1 VHYRCGSAAS
11 LACIEA
17 MVAMRGLTLAIASC
31 SLQSAAAREG
41 LRLSV
46 NPIRKVVTMLQM
58 MQNKIEA
65 EGKKEQELFDKF
77 MCYCQNGRGQLEDSI
92 QAAETKI
99 PKVESDIKE
108 MGAEVVQLQAD
119 IDKAKTDR
127 ADAKSAIAEAT
138 AIREKEAAAFA
149 KESGDYKANLGAMD
163 KAIAAIEKGAG
174 GAFLQTATGATL
186 RKLSVSVEMSDAD
199 RDVLSS
205 FLSTDDT
212 TEYAP
217 QSGQITGILKQMR
230 DTMQSELD
238 KATEEEEGAIKNFD
252 ALVAAKEKQIN
263 SLTKEIEDKMA
274 RLGDGGVKLSE
285 MKEDLEDTTES
296 LAEDKKFLA
305 DLDKSC
311 STKQAEWDE
320 RCKLRTEEML
330 AIADTIKILNDDD
343 ALELFKKT
351 LPGSASLL
359 QVKVTSKEMKQ
370 MALQTLQGVKG
381 NVGIDLIALALKG
394 KKVSMEKVIKMVD
407 DMVVL
412 LGEEQ
417 KADEAKKEQ
426 CEKDID
432 ETEDKHKELNV
443 QIADLEKATEETK
456 EAIATLGDEIAALTQ
471 GIKDLDKQVAD
482 ATVTRKEENE
492 DYVVELAANNAAVE
506 ILGFAKNRLNKFY
519 NPKMYKAPPKRELT
533 EEERVTLNMGGTLA
547 PTAAPGGIAG
557 TGVTAL
563 VQGAPPPP
571 PETFGAYSKKSEES
585 NGVLAMIDA
594 LVGDLEKEIQE
605 MEFEEKDAQS
615 EYEEFIEDSANKR
628 ATDSKSLTDKEAAKA
643 DAEANLIKL
652 EDETKAKMTENMNV
666 MESLKDFH
674 LDCDWLLQNFDTRK
688 EARTGEIDALKKAKA
703 VLSGADFSL
712 LQTAHVH
719 RHV

>member
-1 VHYRCGSAAS
+1 
-11 LACIEA
+11 
-17 MVAMRGLTLAIASC
+17 MVAMRGLTLAIATC
-31 SLQSAAAREG
+31 SLQQSAAAREG

-65 EGKKEQELFDKF
+65 EGKKEQVLFDKF
-77 MCYCQNGRGQLEDSI
+77 MCYCTNGRGQLEDGI
-92 QAAETKI
+92 DAAETKI

-108 MGAEVVQLQAD
+108 LGAEVIQLQAD
-119 IDKAKTDR
+119 IDKAKKDR
-127 ADAKSAIAEAT
+127 ADAKTAIAEAT
-138 AIREKEAAAFA
+138 AIREKEAAAYA
-149 KESGDYKANLGAMD
+149 KESGDYKANLAAMD

-174 GAFLQTATGATL
+174 GSAFLQTASGATL

-205 FLSTDDT
+205 FLSTDDS

-230 DTMQSELD
+230 DTMQSELE
-238 KATEEEEGAIKNFD
+238 KATAEEEGAIKSFD

-274 RLGDGGVKLSE
+274 RLGNGGVKLSE
-285 MKEDLEDTTES
+285 LKEDLEDTTES
-296 LAEDKKFLA
+296 LAEDKQFLA
-305 DLDKSC
+305 DLEKSC
-311 STKQAEWDE
+311 KTKQGEWDT

-359 QVKVTSKEMKQ
+359 QVKVTTKEVKQ
-370 MALQTLQGVKG
+370 MALETLKGVKG
-381 NVGIDLIALALKG
+381 NVGIDLISLALKG

-412 LGEEQ
+412 LGDEQ

-443 QIADLEKATEETK
+443 QLADLEKATEETK
-456 EAIATLGDEIAALTQ
+456 ESIATLGDEIAALTQ
-471 GIKDLDKQVAD
+471 GIKDLDKQVAE
-482 ATVTRKEENE
+482 ATETRKEENE
-492 DYVVELAANNAAVE
+492 DYVVVLASNNAAVE
-506 ILGFAKNRLNKFY
+506 ILGFAKNRMNKFY
-519 NPKMYKAPPKRELT
+519 NPKMYKAPPKRELS

-547 PTAAPGGIAG
+547 PTDAPGGIAG
-557 TGVTAL
+557 TGVTVLA
-563 VQGAPPPP
+563 QGAPPPP

-585 NGVLAMIDA
+585 NGVIAMMDA
-594 LVGDLEKEIQE
+594 LIGDLEKEIQE
-605 MEFEEKDAQS
+605 MEFEEKDAQ
-615 EYEEFIEDSANKR
+615 EDYENFVEDSANKR
-628 ATDSKSLTDKEAAKA
+628 ATDSKSLTDKESAKA

-652 EDETKAKMTENMNV
+652 EDETKAKMTENMNT

-712 LQTAHVH
+712 IQTAHVH
-719 RHV
+719 RHI

>member
-1 VHYRCGSAAS
+1 MRAFSIVLLALAVAPCTSTSDTEVSNGLEAS
-11 LACIEA
+11 RA
-17 MVAMRGLTLAIASC
+17 
-31 SLQSAAAREG
+31 
-41 LRLSV
+41 
-46 NPIRKVVTMLQM
+46 NPIRKVVNMLQA
-58 MQNKIEA
+58 MQKKVEA

-77 MCYCQNGRGQLEDSI
+77 MCYCTNGRGQLEDSI

-108 MGAEVVQLQAD
+108 LGAEVVQLSAD
-119 IDKAKTDR
+119 IEKAKTDR

-186 RKLSVSVEMSDAD
+186 RKLSVTVEMSDAD

-238 KATEEEEGAIKNFD
+238 KATAEEEAAIKSFD

-285 MKEDLEDTTES
+285 MKEDLEDTIES

-381 NVGIDLIALALKG
+381 NVGIDLISLALKG

-519 NPKMYKAPPKRELT
+519 NPKLYKAPPKRELT

-557 TGVTAL
+557 TGVTAM

-585 NGVLAMIDA
+585 NGVIAMIDA
-594 LVGDLEKEIQE
+594 LAGDLEKEIQE

-652 EDETKAKMTENMNV
+652 EDETKAKMTENMNT

-719 RHV
+719 RHI

>member
-1 VHYRCGSAAS
+1 
-11 LACIEA
+11 
-17 MVAMRGLTLAIASC
+17 
-31 SLQSAAAREG
+31 
-41 LRLSV
+41 
-46 NPIRKVVTMLQM
+46 
-58 MQNKIEA
+58 
-65 EGKKEQELFDKF
+65 
-77 MCYCQNGRGQLEDSI
+77 
-92 QAAETKI
+92 
-99 PKVESDIKE
+99 
-108 MGAEVVQLQAD
+108 
-119 IDKAKTDR
+119 
-127 ADAKSAIAEAT
+127 
-138 AIREKEAAAFA
+138 
-149 KESGDYKANLGAMD
+149 
-163 KAIAAIEKGAG
+163 
-174 GAFLQTATGATL
+174 
-186 RKLSVSVEMSDAD
+186 
-199 RDVLSS
+199 
-205 FLSTDDT
+205 
-212 TEYAP
+212 
-217 QSGQITGILKQMR
+217 
-230 DTMQSELD
+230 
-238 KATEEEEGAIKNFD
+238 
-252 ALVAAKEKQIN
+252 
-263 SLTKEIEDKMA
+263 MA

-285 MKEDLEDTTES
+285 MKEDLEDTKES
-296 LAEDKKFLA
+296 LAEDKQFLA

-311 STKQAEWDE
+311 STKQGEWDL
-320 RCKLRTEEML
+320 RCKLRTEEIL

-351 LPGSASLL
+351 LPGAASLL

-370 MALQTLQGVKG
+370 MALAALQGVKG
-381 NVGIDLIALALKG
+381 NVGVDLISMALKG
-394 KKVSMEKVIKMVD
+394 KKVSMEKVMKMVD

-412 LGEEQ
+412 LGDEQ

-432 ETEDKHKELNV
+432 ETEDKHKQLNV
-443 QIADLEKATEETK
+443 EIADLEKATEETK
-456 EAIATLGDEIAALTQ
+456 EAIATLGDEIVALTE
-471 GIKDLDKQVAD
+471 GIKNLDKQVAE
-482 ATVTRKEENE
+482 ATETRKEENE
-492 DYVVELAANNAAVE
+492 DHVVNLAANNAAVE

-519 NPKMYKAPPKRELT
+519 NPKMYKAAPKRELT

-557 TGVTAL
+557 TGVEAAL

-585 NGVLAMIDA
+585 NGVMAMIDS

-605 MEFEEKDAQS
+605 MEFEEKDAQ
-615 EYEEFIEDSANKR
+615 EDYEKFVEDSANKR

-652 EDETKAKMTENMNV
+652 TDETKSKMTENMNV

-719 RHV
+719 RHI

>member
-1 VHYRCGSAAS
+1 
-11 LACIEA
+11 
-17 MVAMRGLTLAIASC
+17 MVAMRGLVLAVA
-31 SLQSAAAREG
+31 LHSAESRDG
-41 LRLSV
+41 LRVSV
-46 NPIRKVVTMLQM
+46 NPIRRVVTMLQM
-58 MQNKIEA
+58 MQNKIET
-65 EGKKEQELFDKF
+65 EGKKEKVLFDKF
-77 MCYCQNGRGQLEDSI
+77 MCYCTNGRTQLENSVE
-92 QAAETKI
+92 AAETKI

-108 MGAEVVQLQAD
+108 LGAEVVQLSAD
-119 IDKAKTDR
+119 IEKAKSDR
-127 ADAKSAIAEAT
+127 ADAKAAIAEAT

-149 KESGDYKANLGAMD
+149 KESGDYKANLAAMD
-163 KAIAAIEKGAG
+163 KAIAAIEAGAG
-174 GAFLQTATGATL
+174 GAFLQTKGASVV
-186 RKLSVSVEMSDAD
+186 RKLSVQADMSDVD

-205 FLSTDDT
+205 FLSTDAHSD
-212 TEYAP
+212 YAP

-230 DTMQSELD
+230 DTMQADLD
-238 KATEEEEGAIKNFD
+238 TTTAAEKEAIKNFD

-296 LAEDKKFLA
+296 LAEDKQFLA

-311 STKQAEWDE
+311 ATKQGEWDE
-320 RCKLRTEEML
+320 RCKLRTEEIL
-330 AIADTIKILNDDD
+330 AVADTIKILNDDD

-359 QVKVTSKEMKQ
+359 QVQVTTREMKQ
-370 MALQTLQGVKG
+370 QALAMLKGVKG
-381 NVGIDLIALALKG
+381 NYHINLISLALKG
-394 KKVSMEKVIKMVD
+394 KKVSMTKVIKMVD
-407 DMVVL
+407 DMVAL

-443 QIADLEKATEETK
+443 AIADLEKATEETK
-456 EAIATLGDEIAALTQ
+456 ESIATLTDEIAALTQ
-471 GIKDLDKQVAD
+471 GIKDLDKQVAE

-492 DYVVELAANNAAVE
+492 DYVTTLAGNSAAVE
-506 ILGFAKNRLNKFY
+506 LLGFAKNRLNKFY
-519 NPKMYKAPPKRELT
+519 NPKMYKAAPKRELT

-557 TGVTAL
+557 TGVAL
-563 VQGAPPPP
+563 SQVAPPPP

-585 NGVLAMIDA
+585 NGVIAMIDS

-605 MEFEEKDAQS
+605 MEFEEKDSQS

-643 DAEANLIKL
+643 DAEAALIKL
-652 EDETKAKMTENMNV
+652 GEQTKDKMTENMNT
-666 MESLKDFH
+666 METLRDLH

-712 LQTAHVH
+712 IQTAHVH
-719 RHV
+719 RHI

>member
-1 VHYRCGSAAS
+1 
-11 LACIEA
+11 
-17 MVAMRGLTLAIASC
+17 MVAMRGLALAVV
-31 SLQSAAAREG
+31 LQSVEARDG

-46 NPIRKVVTMLQM
+46 NPIRRVVTMLQM
-58 MQNKIEA
+58 MQNKIET
-65 EGKKEQELFDKF
+65 EGKKEKELFDKF
-77 MCYCQNGRGQLEDSI
+77 MCYCTNGRGQLEDSVE
-92 QAAETKI
+92 AAETKI

-108 MGAEVVQLQAD
+108 LGAEVVQLSAD
-119 IDKAKTDR
+119 IEKAKVDR
-127 ADAKSAIAEAT
+127 ADAKAAIAEAT
-138 AIREKEAAAFA
+138 GLREKEAAAYA
-149 KESGDYKANLGAMD
+149 KESGDYKANLAAMD
-163 KAIAAIEKGAG
+163 KAIAAIEQGAG
-174 GAFLQTATGATL
+174 GAFLQTTGATVI
-186 RKLSVSVEMSDAD
+186 RKLSVQAEMSDVD

-205 FLSTDDT
+205 FLSTDSQSD
-212 TEYAP
+212 YAP

-230 DTMQSELD
+230 DTMQTDLD
-238 KATEEEEGAIKNFD
+238 KSTADEQGALASFD

-296 LAEDKKFLA
+296 LAEDKQFLA
-305 DLDKSC
+305 DLDKQC
-311 STKQAEWDE
+311 KTKQGEWDV
-320 RCKLRTEEML
+320 RCKLRTEEIL
-330 AIADTIKILNDDD
+330 AVADTIKILNDDD

-359 QVKVTSKEMKQ
+359 QVQVTTRAMKQ
-370 MALQTLQGVKG
+370 QALAALNGVKG
-381 NVGIDLIALALKG
+381 SYQINLISLALKG
-394 KKVSMEKVIKMVD
+394 KKVSMVKVIKMVD

-443 QIADLEKATEETK
+443 AIADLEKATEETK
-456 EAIATLGDEIAALTQ
+456 ESIATLTDEIAALTQ

-482 ATVTRKEENE
+482 ATETRKEEHE
-492 DYVVELAANNAAVE
+492 DYVTVLAGNSAAVE
-506 ILGFAKNRLNKFY
+506 LLGFAKNRLNKFY
-519 NPKMYKAPPKRELT
+519 NPKMYKEAPKRELT

-557 TGVTAL
+557 TGVGLAQ
-563 VQGAPPPP
+563 VAPPPP

-585 NGVLAMIDA
+585 NGVIAMIDS
-594 LVGDLEKEIQE
+594 LIGDLEKEIQE
-605 MEFEEKDAQS
+605 MEFEEKDSQS
-615 EYEEFIEDSANKR
+615 EYENFVEDSANKR

-643 DAEANLIKL
+643 DAEAALIKL
-652 EDETKAKMTENMNV
+652 GEETKDKMTENMNT
-666 MESLKDFH
+666 METLRDLH

-688 EARTGEIDALKKAKA
+688 AARTGEVDALKKAKA
-703 VLSGADFSL
+703 VLSGADYSL
-712 LQTAHVH
+712 LQTAHVR
-719 RHV
+719 RHI